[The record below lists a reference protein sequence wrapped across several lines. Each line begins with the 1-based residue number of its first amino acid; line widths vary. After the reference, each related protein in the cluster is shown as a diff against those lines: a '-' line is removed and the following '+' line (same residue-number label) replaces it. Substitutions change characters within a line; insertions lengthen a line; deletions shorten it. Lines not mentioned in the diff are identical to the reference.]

1 MFVDVFFFYSLKWAL
16 VVSID
21 EANNEESD
29 NQYAYRLRD
38 AMVLEL
44 WDANANRRAR

>member
-29 NQYAYRLRD
+29 SQYASLTRCNGIRD
-38 AMVLEL
+38 VGC
-44 WDANANRRAR
+44 